1 MVVNRDEVVRRWDI
15 AELTADMR
23 PPTDDDVPIALD
35 GRRLDTPE
43 KVLAYLEEINAQRA
57 AEEDCAG

>member
-1 MVVNRDEVVRRWDI
+1 
-15 AELTADMR
+15 MR

-35 GRRLDTPE
+35 GRRLGTPE
-43 KVLAYLEEINAQRA
+43 KVLAYLAEINAQRA